1 MLDSNHPCGSR
12 VGPEY
17 RPVAVNRDIRRYFK
31 MFDEKDFAVAQF
43 WKALKKR
50 VTKRE
55 RYDERQLDKALLQML
70 FIVAFDHGLLCLS
83 DVKPIHFKSLL
94 NVQHDQ
100 DFNRQWRSICDE
112 LIDFLMLPAHSEFFV
127 SIIDRS
133 FFIEVFEAITAGLP
147 RSPNDVLRLFDYLFF
162 ASAAADL
169 GASSRYMNM
178 VARFSSMLAGRAGRR
193 VEAFALTGEFLSMN
207 PFGTPVVPLGWEPAI
222 VRTIRGWEFELRLRM
237 ALLHGGIAF
246 STGQAQDA
254 TKLWSGDF
262 ILIDAPRKLANT
274 GDRLFQQQR
283 SPETASSSLQMLG
296 VMLSQNHF
304 LEGVVMVRGADRIA
318 TKRET
323 QSIREWLVDSNML
336 VAVIDLPSGSR
347 NPTIS
352 HSAWVLRAH
361 SYHQRNKVLMA
372 DMRGLLPANHRG
384 GWTALAEFAARLV
397 LAWEGKSE
405 PPEWSIP
412 EITNNSDK
420 RLHNI
425 YLREFG
431 DGYRDVSGLCQAVPR
446 QHLLDN
452 YARLQARDYLAFQK
466 AHIWASGLDHSAI
479 IQLLAAQRQPRET
492 IYVIGNNGE
501 GKSLLLREIAE
512 LVVDEGRTTIGI
524 AFGFSDRF
532 VHRAPKTK
540 GEDFFRYEG
549 ARTTNSPASGKK
561 LALDMGKKMFEIHCD
576 PHRLGA
582 FRMGLELL
590 DFRAQR
596 YLVPFTSE
604 WDSQDIDLLVGSTI
618 LLSDLA
624 KENIGLFEP
633 GVLANMQPALGRMS
647 SRSEVTPFTELS
659 SGEQQMLVLL
669 VKLAVS
675 ATPNALI
682 LIDEPEISL
691 HVSWQRL
698 LPVMLSRM
706 CEHFDCDMVVA
717 THSPILVTSALSV
730 SNHCFVA
737 RDQQLVPLNIRDR
750 GSVERVLFTGF
761 STHTENNRQVHERCA
776 AIVSEAIKALN
787 AEHQNIN
794 AFTGLDDE
802 LTVMDITV
810 RSAAGQLRG
819 ASLDN
824 ELALIEKTREALE
837 QLQAWA
843 LESEG
848 GER

>member
-1 MLDSNHPCGSR
+1 
-12 VGPEY
+12 
-17 RPVAVNRDIRRYFK
+17 

-50 VTKRE
+50 VTTRE

-70 FIVAFDHGLLCLS
+70 FVVALDQGLLRLS
-83 DVKPIHFKSLL
+83 NDTPIPIRSLL
-94 NVQHDQ
+94 NAQHDQ
-100 DFNRQWRSICDE
+100 EFSQRWRGVCDE
-112 LIDFLMLPAHSEFFV
+112 LTDFLMLPANSEFFA

-133 FFIEVFEAITAGLP
+133 FFTEAFEVITAGLL
-147 RSPNDVLRLFDYLFF
+147 RSPNEVLKLFDYLFF
-162 ASAAADL
+162 ASASADL
-169 GASSRYMNM
+169 GASSRYLSM

-193 VEAFALTGEFLSMN
+193 VEAFALTGEFLSLN
-207 PFGTPVVPLGWEPAI
+207 PLGMSGTSLGWDPAI
-222 VRTIRGWEFELRLRM
+222 VRPIKGWGLELRLRM
-237 ALLHGGIAF
+237 ALLHDGLAFPGGQ
-246 STGQAQDA
+246 THNA
-254 TKLWSGDF
+254 TKLWHGDF
-262 ILIDAPRKLANT
+262 VLIDAPRKLANA
-274 GDRLFQQQR
+274 GSRLFQQER
-283 SPETASSSLQMLG
+283 SPDSASSSLQMLDI
-296 VMLSQNHF
+296 MLSQNHF

-318 TKRET
+318 TKREIRST
-323 QSIREWLVDSNML
+323 REWLVESNML

-352 HSAWVLRAH
+352 HSAWVLRARPH
-361 SYHQRNKVLMA
+361 NQRDKVLMA
-372 DMRGLLPANHRG
+372 DMRALLPANHRG

-397 LAWEGKSE
+397 LAWEGEAES
-405 PPEWSIP
+405 PEWSLP
-412 EITNNSDK
+412 ELTNSSDK

-431 DGYRDVSGLCQAVPR
+431 DGYRDVSGLCQVVPR
-446 QHLLDN
+446 QQLLDN
-452 YARLQARDYLAFQK
+452 HARLQAHDYLAFQK
-466 AHIWASGLDHSAI
+466 PRIWASGLDHSAI
-479 IQLLAAQRQPRET
+479 NKLLADQSEPRET

-512 LVVDEGRTTIGI
+512 LAVDQGRTAIGI

-532 VHRAPKTK
+532 AHRASKTK
-540 GEDFFRYEG
+540 GEVFFRYEG
-549 ARTTNSPASGKK
+549 TRSPNSTASGKK

-576 PHRLGA
+576 PHRLAA
-582 FRMGLELL
+582 FSMGLELL
-590 DFRAQR
+590 DFRARR

-604 WDSQDIDLLVGSTI
+604 WDTQDIDLLVGSTI
-618 LLSDLA
+618 LLSDIA
-624 KENIGLFEP
+624 RENIGLFEP
-633 GVLANMQPALGRMS
+633 GALANMQPALGRMS
-647 SRSEVTPFTELS
+647 SRSEVTPFSELS
-659 SGEQQMLVLL
+659 SGEQQMLALL
-669 VKLAVS
+669 VKLAAS

-706 CEHFDCDMVVA
+706 CEHFGCDMVVA
-717 THSPILVTSALSV
+717 THSPLLVTSALTV

-737 RDQQLVPLNIRDR
+737 RDQQLIPLSIRDR

-776 AIVSEAIKALN
+776 AIVSEAIKAVN
-787 AEHQNIN
+787 ADHQNIK
-794 AFTGLDDE
+794 ALTGLDDE
-802 LTVMDITV
+802 LTAMGITV
-810 RSAAGQLRG
+810 QAAAGQLRS
-819 ASLDN
+819 ASLDS

-843 LESEG
+843 QESVE